1 MSKLKNLQKYTPG
14 TVPRNIYEHVV
25 PYALGGTLTITEG
38 SSESCRTKT
47 HAFETYVLTGPMRMI
62 RYIQNLPSSTKHRS
76 VPKTVELFVKPGDD
90 TEQRIELPI
99 AKTPILLAF
108 YEFGEAKYLDPS
120 RGANLETGGVVTASY
135 GQDPKELL
143 LAVVV
148 KLARGAGTRIE

>member
-1 MSKLKNLQKYTPG
+1 M
-14 TVPRNIYEHVV
+14 

-108 YEFGEAKYLDPS
+108 YEFGEAS
-120 RGANLETGGVVTASY
+120 TWIHHGVRTSKPVASS
-135 GQDPKELL
+135 L
-143 LAVVV
+143 LAD
-148 KLARGAGTRIE
+148 KTRRSCSWLW

>member
-1 MSKLKNLQKYTPG
+1 
-14 TVPRNIYEHVV
+14 
-25 PYALGGTLTITEG
+25 
-38 SSESCRTKT
+38 
-47 HAFETYVLTGPMRMI
+47 MRMI

-143 LAVVV
+143 LELSAKGMTIAGLPMRPVAFARMIAKIAFCFAFVHCHIS
-148 KLARGAGTRIE
+148 KLDNPDSNSNSNPRVGLE